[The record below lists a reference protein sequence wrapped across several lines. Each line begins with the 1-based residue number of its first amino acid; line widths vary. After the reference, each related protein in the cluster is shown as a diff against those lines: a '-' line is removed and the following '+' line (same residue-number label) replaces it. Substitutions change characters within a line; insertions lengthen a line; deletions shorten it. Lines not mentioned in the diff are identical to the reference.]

1 VGKKL
6 HIDAVRAF
14 MKATPVFRA
23 RDVEVIAGD
32 RRYAHLLLHNM
43 ARRKE
48 IVRLTRGFY
57 SLEEDPVLSV
67 LCFKP
72 AYIGLQEALS
82 MRNLWEQE
90 TNVVI
95 VTAARVRAGVRE
107 MAGSN
112 VVVRPIPIA
121 RFFGYEFLPYG
132 EYRVPVSDPEK
143 TLIDLVSLG
152 EASDV
157 ESLEE
162 LLGAVDR
169 AKVREYLAVYP
180 PRTRRKVLGM
190 MEK

>member
-1 VGKKL
+1 MGKKV

-14 MKATPVFRA
+14 IKTTPVFRA

-43 ARRKE
+43 ARRGE

-57 SLEEDPVLSV
+57 SLEGDPVLSV
-67 LCFKP
+67 FCFRP

-95 VTAARVRAGVRE
+95 VTAASARAGVRE
-107 MAGSN
+107 VAGSN
-112 VVVRPIPIA
+112 VVVRPIPVTQ
-121 RFFGYEFLPYG
+121 FFGYEFLPYG

-157 ESLEE
+157 ESLGE
-162 LLGAVDR
+162 LLGAVSGG
-169 AKVREYLAVYP
+169 KVRKYLAAYP
-180 PRTRRKVLGM
+180 APVRRSVLSLLGT
-190 MEK
+190 